1 MVSNLAISTY
11 NVGCEDEFYKNNDK
25 ALINYSN
32 ACKIVEDNLGEE
44 NILTQKFLQFFNIK
58 RKVILN

>member
-1 MVSNLAISTY
+1 MDWRNNKEFVELVSNLAISTY

-32 ACKIVEDNLGEE
+32 ACKIVEDNLGED
-44 NILTQKFLQFFNIK
+44 NILT
-58 RKVILN
+58 